1 MHSMTG
7 YGKAE
12 YSNEGLSLT
21 VELKTVNNRYLDIV
35 PKYPRIFN
43 KYDDLMR
50 KMISSSLSRGR
61 IELMIS
67 MKVSEDAEKPVVLD
81 DVLAK
86 SYYDSYCAL
95 CEKYP
100 LLEREFS
107 VYQLMRF
114 PDVVKQEADEDDDR
128 YKDALS
134 ACLKSALENLDEMR
148 KVEGEKLKADLSSR
162 IAEVEKVVA
171 EIAGI
176 APDVKESYRDKLKTR
191 VEEYLEGVKVDETR
205 LLQEVAFFADKSNID
220 EELTRLNSHISQFRK
235 LINNENCG
243 KQLDFLVQELNRE
256 ANTIC
261 SKANDIRVTDS
272 GLKLKCE
279 IEKIREQIQ
288 NIE

>member
-1 MHSMTG
+1 MQSMTG

-12 YSNEGLSLT
+12 YQAEGINLS
-21 VELKTVNNRYLDIV
+21 VEIKTVNNRYLDIF
-35 PKYPRIFN
+35 PKYPRVFM

-50 KMISSSLSRGR
+50 KIISSYLSRGR
-61 IELMIS
+61 VELMIS
-67 MKVSEDAEKPVVLD
+67 LRVSEDAAKPVVLD
-81 DVLAK
+81 KTLAK
-86 SYYDSYCAL
+86 SYYEVYSRL
-95 CEKYP
+95 CEEYP
-100 LLEREFS
+100 LLDKNFS

-114 PDVVKQEADEDDDR
+114 PDVVTEQADEDDDR
-128 YKDALS
+128 YKEILTS
-134 ACLKSALENLDEMR
+134 VLKSALEDLNAMR
-148 KVEGEKLKADLSSR
+148 KVEGEKLKLDLAARITEVESIVHA
-162 IAEVEKVVA
+162 IAEY
-171 EIAGI
+171 
-176 APDVKESYRDKLKTR
+176 APSVKELYREKLKTR

-220 EELTRLNSHISQFRK
+220 EELTRLDSHISQFRK
-235 LINNENCG
+235 LLEKENSG

-261 SKANDIRVTDS
+261 SKANDVKVTDN